1 MIPTSFSYR
10 CKLNKSPDNRC
21 AAPGRYLC
29 HFIFG
34 ILRQVLQTHM
44 IKVLIADDH
53 QMFIDGLRSLLDG
66 SQDISVVGEARN
78 GQEVV
83 EICEHQQVD
92 IVIMDINM
100 PEMDGIQATRE
111 LLRKHPN
118 IKVLGL
124 SMYNDR
130 EYISDILKAGARG
143 YILKNTG
150 KETLLNAI
158 RSLQSGGSFLADEVS
173 KTLLNSFIKNPAFG
187 HIIEKL
193 SDREKEVLECIAT
206 GLTTHEIADQLFI
219 SKNTVE
225 THRKNLLYKLK
236 ARNTAE
242 LVNNAYK
249 QRLIQ

>member
-1 MIPTSFSYR
+1 MIR
-10 CKLNKSPDNRC
+10 
-21 AAPGRYLC
+21 
-29 HFIFG
+29 
-34 ILRQVLQTHM
+34 
-44 IKVLIADDH
+44 VLIADDH
-53 QMFIDGLRSLLDG
+53 QMFIDGLRSLLEG
-66 SQDISVVGEARN
+66 SEDISVVGEACN
-78 GQEVV
+78 GRSVVQLCDSQEVDV
-83 EICEHQQVD
+83 
-92 IVIMDINM
+92 VIMDINM
-100 PEMDGIQATRE
+100 PDMDGIQATRE
-111 LLRKHPN
+111 VLKRHPSVR
-118 IKVLGL
+118 VLGL

-158 RSLQSGGSFLADEVS
+158 HTLQAGDNYLGEDVG
-173 KTLLNSFIKNPAFG
+173 KTLLNGFIKNPGFTE
-187 HIIEKL
+187 IIEKL
-193 SDREKEVLECIAT
+193 SGREKEVLGCIAT

-242 LVNNAYK
+242 LVNNAYR

>member
-1 MIPTSFSYR
+1 MI
-10 CKLNKSPDNRC
+10 
-21 AAPGRYLC
+21 
-29 HFIFG
+29 HI
-34 ILRQVLQTHM
+34 
-44 IKVLIADDH
+44 LIADDH
-53 QMFIDGLRSLLDG
+53 QMFIDGLRSLLEDTE
-66 SQDISVVGEARN
+66 DISVVGDARN
-78 GQEVV
+78 GFEVL
-83 EICEHQQVD
+83 ECCEQLKVD

-111 LLRKHPN
+111 VLKKHPS

-130 EYISDILKAGARG
+130 EYISDILKAGAMG

-150 KETLLNAI
+150 KESLLNAI
-158 RSLQSGGSFLADEVS
+158 ATLQSGANYLGEEVS
-173 KTLLNSFIKNPAFG
+173 RTLLNSFMKNPQVSHFV
-187 HIIEKL
+187 EKI
-193 SDREKEVLECIAT
+193 SGREKEVLECIAT
-206 GLTTHEIADQLFI
+206 GRTTHEIAEQLFI

>member
-1 MIPTSFSYR
+1 
-10 CKLNKSPDNRC
+10 
-21 AAPGRYLC
+21 
-29 HFIFG
+29 
-34 ILRQVLQTHM
+34 M

-53 QMFIDGLRSLLDG
+53 QMFIDGLRSLLQG
-66 SQDISVVGEARN
+66 SEDICVVGEAAN
-78 GQEVV
+78 GEKVV
-83 EICEHQQVD
+83 ELCDREEVD
-92 IVIMDINM
+92 IAIMDINM
-100 PEMDGIQATRE
+100 PGMDGIQATRE
-111 LLRKHPN
+111 LLKKHPSL
-118 IKVLGL
+118 KVLGL

-130 EYISDILKAGARG
+130 EYISDLLKAGARG

-150 KETLLNAI
+150 KETLLNAL
-158 RSLQSGGSFLADEVS
+158 RTLQSGGNYLGEEVS
-173 KTLLNSFIKNPAFG
+173 QTLLNTFIKAPGRTQLA
-187 HIIEKL
+187 EKL
-193 SDREKEVLECIAT
+193 SDREKEVLDRIAT

>member
-1 MIPTSFSYR
+1 
-10 CKLNKSPDNRC
+10 
-21 AAPGRYLC
+21 
-29 HFIFG
+29 
-34 ILRQVLQTHM
+34 M

-53 QMFIDGLRSLLDG
+53 QMFIDGLRSLLQG
-66 SQDISVVGEARN
+66 SEDICVVGEAAD
-78 GQEVV
+78 GQKVV
-83 EICEHQQVD
+83 ELCDREEVD
-92 IVIMDINM
+92 IAIMDINM
-100 PEMDGIQATRE
+100 PGMDGIQATRE
-111 LLRKHPN
+111 LLKKHPLL
-118 IKVLGL
+118 KVLGL

-130 EYISDILKAGARG
+130 EYIADLLKAGARG

-150 KETLLNAI
+150 KETLLNAL
-158 RSLQSGGSFLADEVS
+158 RTLQSGGNYLGEEVS
-173 KTLLNSFIKNPAFG
+173 QTLLNTFIKAPGRTQLA
-187 HIIEKL
+187 EKL
-193 SDREKEVLECIAT
+193 SDREKEVLDRIAT

>member
-1 MIPTSFSYR
+1 MI
-10 CKLNKSPDNRC
+10 
-21 AAPGRYLC
+21 
-29 HFIFG
+29 HI
-34 ILRQVLQTHM
+34 
-44 IKVLIADDH
+44 LIADDH
-53 QMFIDGLRSLLDG
+53 QMFIDGIRSLLED
-66 SQDISVVGEARN
+66 SRDIVVVGEART
-78 GQEVV
+78 GLEVL
-83 EICEHQQVD
+83 ERCMEKKVD

-111 LLRKHPN
+111 LLKRHPAVK
-118 IKVLGL
+118 ILGL

-130 EYISDILKAGARG
+130 EYISDILKAGAMG

-150 KETLLNAI
+150 KESLLNAI
-158 RSLQSGGSFLADEVS
+158 STLQAGNNYLGDEVS
-173 KTLLNSFIKNPAFG
+173 KTLLNSFMKNPQSPPSM
-187 HIIEKL
+187 EKL
-193 SDREKEVLECIAT
+193 SGREIEVLECIAT
-206 GLTTHEIADQLFI
+206 GRTTHEIAEQLFI

>member
-1 MIPTSFSYR
+1 
-10 CKLNKSPDNRC
+10 
-21 AAPGRYLC
+21 
-29 HFIFG
+29 
-34 ILRQVLQTHM
+34 M
-44 IKVLIADDH
+44 IKILIADDH
-53 QMFIDGLRSLLDG
+53 QMFIDGLRSLLED
-66 SQDISVVGEARN
+66 SPEICVVGEARN
-78 GQEVV
+78 GYEVLERCGQEA
-83 EICEHQQVD
+83 VD

-111 LLRKHPN
+111 LLKKHPLV
-118 IKVLGL
+118 KVLGL

-130 EYISDILKAGARG
+130 EYISDILKAGALG

-150 KETLLNAI
+150 KESLLNAI
-158 RSLQSGGSFLADEVS
+158 RTLQSGANYLGEQVS
-173 KTLLNSFIKNPAFG
+173 KTLLNSFMKNPQLAQM
-187 HIIEKL
+187 IEKI
-193 SDREKEVLECIAT
+193 SGREKEVLECIAT
-206 GLTTHEIADQLFI
+206 GRTTHEIAEQLFI

>member
-1 MIPTSFSYR
+1 
-10 CKLNKSPDNRC
+10 
-21 AAPGRYLC
+21 
-29 HFIFG
+29 
-34 ILRQVLQTHM
+34 M

-53 QMFIDGLRSLLDG
+53 QMFIDGLRSLLEG
-66 SQDISVVGEARN
+66 SADISVVGEAGN
-78 GQEVV
+78 GHRVIEL
-83 EICEHQQVD
+83 CEHQPVD

-124 SMYNDR
+124 SMFNDR

-158 RSLQSGGSFLADEVS
+158 RSLQAGGNFLAEEVS
-173 KTLLNSFIKNPAFG
+173 KTLLNSFIKNPGFSEVV
-187 HIIEKL
+187 EKL
-193 SDREKEVLECIAT
+193 SDREKEVLGCIAS
-206 GLTTHEIADQLFI
+206 GLTTHEIAEQLFI

-249 QRLIQ
+249 QKLIQ

>member
-1 MIPTSFSYR
+1 
-10 CKLNKSPDNRC
+10 
-21 AAPGRYLC
+21 
-29 HFIFG
+29 
-34 ILRQVLQTHM
+34 M
-44 IKVLIADDH
+44 IKTLIADDH
-53 QMFIDGLRSLLDG
+53 QMFIDGLKSLLEE
-66 SQDISVVGEARN
+66 SPEISVVGEARN

-83 EICEHQQVD
+83 DICDHEAVD

-100 PEMDGIQATRE
+100 PVMDGIQATRE
-111 LLRKHPN
+111 LVKKHPG
-118 IKVLGL
+118 IKILGL

-130 EYISDILKAGARG
+130 EYISDMLKAGALG

-150 KETLLNAI
+150 KESLLNAI
-158 RSLQSGGSFLADEVS
+158 LTLHSGKNYLGEEVS
-173 KTLLNSFIKNPAFG
+173 KTLLNSFMKNPQVAQ
-187 HIIEKL
+187 IIEKL
-193 SDREKEVLECIAT
+193 SDREREVLDCIAN
-206 GLTTHEIADQLFI
+206 GLTTYEIADQLFI

>member
-1 MIPTSFSYR
+1 MISA
-10 CKLNKSPDNRC
+10 N
-21 AAPGRYLC
+21 
-29 HFIFG
+29 
-34 ILRQVLQTHM
+34 HM

-53 QMFIDGLRSLLDG
+53 QMFIDGLRSLLEDA
-66 SQDISVVGEARN
+66 SDICVVGGVRN
-78 GQEVV
+78 GLEVL
-83 EICEHQQVD
+83 ECCEQHDVD

-111 LLRKHPN
+111 LLKKHRSVK
-118 IKVLGL
+118 ILGL

-130 EYISDILKAGARG
+130 EYIADILRAGASG

-150 KETLLNAI
+150 KESLLNAI
-158 RSLQSGGSFLADEVS
+158 YSLQAGSNYLGDEVS
-173 KTLLNSFIKNPAFG
+173 KTLLNGFMKSPSVSQM
-187 HIIEKL
+187 IEKL
-193 SDREKEVLECIAT
+193 SGREKEVLECIAT
-206 GLTTHEIADQLFI
+206 GSTTHEIAEQLFI